1 MDVQKGLIPLNWT
14 YFHQE
19 KSMDDWRQSVLL
31 NMELEEELRIRDE
44 QIAQLQEMLQVAIKQ
59 RDEAQENCQNVF
71 FEKILIQQRLNQS
84 APNSGI
90 SSIEEDDPRK
100 GNELSNVFSSSDC
113 DESIVSSPTHLPPPP
128 PQQQPPPPTGEAE
141 PELPILLDRPLPE
154 KGKLLQAV
162 MKAGP
167 LLQTLLL
174 AGPLPRWR
182 QPPPPLDTNQIP
194 PPPVVI
200 PSSPT
205 PLPTPMSSQSIHQ
218 ESLQNNILKV
228 NRKRALSENSD
239 SSPVELRYQKGFLL
253 SPLMS

>member
-1 MDVQKGLIPLNWT
+1 MDIQKGLLPLNST

-44 QIAQLQEMLQVAIKQ
+44 QIAQLQEMLHLTIKE
-59 RDEAQENCQNVF
+59 RNEAQEKCQNVF

-90 SSIEEDDPRK
+90 SSTEEDDPIK
-100 GNELSNVFSSSDC
+100 GTELTNVFSSSDC
-113 DESIVSSPTHLPPPP
+113 DESIVSSPHHLPPP
-128 PQQQPPPPTGEAE
+128 QLPPPAGEVE
-141 PELPILLDRPLPE
+141 PEFPILLERSLPE

-167 LLQTLLL
+167 LLHNLLL

-205 PLPTPMSSQSIHQ
+205 SLPTLMSSQSIHQ

-228 NRKRALSENSD
+228 YKKRALSENSD
-239 SSPVELRYQKGFLL
+239 HSPAELRYQKRFLQ
-253 SPLMS
+253 SPLII

>member
-1 MDVQKGLIPLNWT
+1 M
-14 YFHQE
+14 
-19 KSMDDWRQSVLL
+19 LL

-44 QIAQLQEMLQVAIKQ
+44 QIAQLQEMLHVAIKE
-59 RDEAQENCQNVF
+59 RDEAQEKCQNVF
-71 FEKILIQQRLNQS
+71 FENILIQQRSNQS
-84 APNSGI
+84 DPNSAI
-90 SSIEEDDPRK
+90 SSIEEDYPRK
-100 GNELSNVFSSSDC
+100 GIELSNVFSSSDC
-113 DESIVSSPTHLPPPP
+113 DESIVSSPPHLPQP
-128 PQQQPPPPTGEAE
+128 QPPPPAAGEVE
-141 PELPILLDRPLPE
+141 PELPILHDRPLPE
-154 KGKLLQAV
+154 KGELLQAV

-174 AGPLPRWR
+174 AGPLPLWR

-205 PLPTPMSSQSIHQ
+205 PLPTLMPSQSIHQ
-218 ESLQNNILKV
+218 ESLQNNISKV

-239 SSPVELRYQKGFLL
+239 SSPVELRYQKGFLQ

>member
-1 MDVQKGLIPLNWT
+1 MDVQKGLLPLNWT

-19 KSMDDWRQSVLL
+19 KSMDDWRQSLLL

-44 QIAQLQEMLQVAIKQ
+44 QIAQLREMLHVAIKE
-59 RDEAQENCQNVF
+59 RDEAQEKCQNVF
-71 FEKILIQQRLNQS
+71 FEKILIQQKLNQS
-84 APNSGI
+84 APISGV
-90 SSIEEDDPRK
+90 SSVEEDDPRK
-100 GNELSNVFSSSDC
+100 GIEFSNVFSSSDC
-113 DESIVSSPTHLPPPP
+113 DESIVSSPPHF
-128 PQQQPPPPTGEAE
+128 QPPPAPPQPAEEVEA
-141 PELPILLDRPLPE
+141 ELPILLDRPLPE

-205 PLPTPMSSQSIHQ
+205 PLPTLLSSQS
-218 ESLQNNILKV
+218 SLQNNILKV
-228 NRKRALSENSD
+228 NRKRGLSENPD
-239 SSPVELRYQKGFLL
+239 SSPIELKYQKGFLQ